1 MVFLQ
6 FHFIL
11 DVAVGG
17 NMFPDWCVNQP
28 FGQPLEKPWKM
39 SDPVQMRPFW
49 ENREH
54 WLPTWNIET
63 EDNAMRIDYIR
74 VYALNQD
81 KNTEEVSELQLN
93 QSPLYW
99 LKA

>member
-1 MVFLQ
+1 VVFLQ

-81 KNTEEVSELQLN
+81 KNTEEVSELQ
-93 QSPLYW
+93 
-99 LKA
+99 

>member
-1 MVFLQ
+1 VVLLQ

-28 FGQPLEKPWKM
+28 FDQPLEKPWKM

-49 ENREH
+49 EKRTD
-54 WLPTWNIET
+54 WLPTWNNVET

-74 VYALNQD
+74 VYALHEDHNF
-81 KNTEEVSELQLN
+81 NG
-93 QSPLYW
+93 
-99 LKA
+99 

>member
-1 MVFLQ
+1 
-6 FHFIL
+6 
-11 DVAVGG
+11 
-17 NMFPDWCVNQP
+17 
-28 FGQPLEKPWKM
+28 M

-81 KNTEEVSELQLN
+81 KTH
-93 QSPLYW
+93 
-99 LKA
+99 KK